1 MGRGDGQSPQG
12 RKESDMTSQLNKN
25 KPYDTVIPL
34 LSIYTK
40 ELRAGIQTGICVL
53 RFIAALVTTPKMWNE
68 P

>member
-1 MGRGDGQSPQG
+1 MGRGDRLSPQG
-12 RKESDMTSQLNKN
+12 CKELDMTSQLDKN

-40 ELRAGIQTGICVL
+40 ELKAGIQTDMCVL
-53 RFIAALVTTPKMWNE
+53 RFIAALVITPQRWNE